1 MIEIQQLSL
10 RYGPKVLYDGISAR
24 LGDRDRIGLVGSN
37 GSGKSTLLRVL
48 LGRVETDGGRID
60 RTAGT
65 TLGYLPQDGL
75 EAHGQ
80 PVIDEV
86 MQADRRTY
94 ELHALV
100 DAATER
106 LHTLDHESEAYRH
119 ELEHIGELE
128 RELEAREAHKLRAR
142 AEKVLSGL
150 GFAERDMGRDCGEF
164 SGGWQMRIALSKL
177 LLAQPTFLLLDE
189 PTNHLDLPSQRWLE
203 QYLRT
208 YPGGL
213 VLISHD
219 RAFLDELT
227 NKTFALSRGKLV
239 VYNGNYS
246 FYEAEHAQR
255 KAIALAQ
262 RESQERQMEKT
273 QAFIDRFRAKATKAR
288 QVQSRIK
295 AMEKVE
301 LVEIEDDEASVSF
314 KFPPAPR
321 CGATV
326 MEIKDL
332 HKAYGNLHLFKGFD
346 LKIDKGDRLAV
357 VGVNGAGKST
367 LARMMAGEEAMDRGT
382 RELGHQAQISYFAQH
397 QTEALQPDD
406 NVVQAAMRGIPATE
420 QQTRDVLGSFLFRGD
435 EAFKPV
441 KVLSGGEKN
450 RLALARMLLQPA
462 NFFILD
468 EPTNHLD
475 MQSKRTLQQ
484 ALRLYD
490 GGFCII
496 SHDRDFLDPIV
507 QKVLEISPS
516 GHRMFWGNVTEYLAK
531 VEAEQAAAN
540 GLAPANNGKAPAAG
554 SADNLSGKER
564 RQREAEKRR
573 VLQPLRQQVEKLE
586 AEVERLDAAIAA
598 WEEKMK
604 DPAFFGRS
612 DGLKEDMQ
620 AYEQTKRDQHNA
632 MEAWENATA
641 ELEAA
646 EAQWGD

>member
-10 RYGPKVLYDGISAR
+10 RYGPKALYDGISAR

-37 GSGKSTLLRVL
+37 GSGKSTLLKVL
-48 LGRVETDGGRID
+48 LGKVDYDGGRID
-60 RTAGT
+60 RSQGT

-80 PVIDEV
+80 PVLEEV
-86 MQADRRTY
+86 MQADVRTY
-94 ELHALV
+94 ELQAEMHA
-100 DAATER
+100 ASER
-106 LHTLDHESEAYRH
+106 LHELPHDSAPYHQT
-119 ELEHIGELE
+119 LEHIGEIE
-128 RELEAREAHKLRAR
+128 RELEAREAHKLQAR

-150 GFAERDMGRDCGEF
+150 GFAPKDFVRDCGEF

-227 NKTFALSRGKLV
+227 TKTFALSRGNLY

-255 KAIALAQ
+255 KAVALAQ

-273 QAFIDRFRAKATKAR
+273 QAFIDRFRAKASKAA

-295 AMEKVE
+295 AMDKIE

-326 MEIKDL
+326 LEIKGL
-332 HKAYGNLHLFKGFD
+332 HKAYGSLRLFEGFD
-346 LKIDKGDRLAV
+346 LKIEKGERLAV

-367 LARMMAGEEAMDRGT
+367 LARMMAGDEPMDQGT
-382 RELGHQAQISYFAQH
+382 RELGHQVQLSYFAQH
-397 QTEALQPDD
+397 QTESLDPND
-406 NVVQAAMRGIPATE
+406 NVVQAALRGLNATE
-420 QQTRDVLGSFLFRGD
+420 QQARDVLGSFLFRGD

-441 KVLSGGEKN
+441 RVLSGGEKN

-516 GHRMFWGNVTEYLAK
+516 GHRMFWGNVSEYLAK
-531 VEAEQAAAN
+531 VEADQAAAS
-540 GLAPANNGKAPAAG
+540 AAAAGKATSAAVPV
-554 SADNLSGKER
+554 DNLNAKER

-573 VLQPLRQQVEKLE
+573 VLQPLRQNVERLE
-586 AEVERLDAAIAA
+586 AEVERLDAAIAT

-604 DPAFFGRS
+604 DAAFFSRS

-620 AYEQTKRDQHNA
+620 AYEQTKRDQQNA
-632 MEAWENATA
+632 MEAWEFAQV
-641 ELEAA
+641 ELEEA
-646 EAQWGD
+646 EERWQG